1 MVIVLKSLIDCHL
14 PSDVYRLFKV
24 SLKTVRFLFSDI
36 YTFAVIL
43 IALNNAEDIN
53 KKRLSVAREVNLYKE
68 FFIQKT

>member
-36 YTFAVIL
+36 YTFVVIL
-43 IALNNAEDIN
+43 IALNNAEDI
-53 KKRLSVAREVNLYKE
+53 KKRLSVAGEVNLYRG

>member
-43 IALNNAEDIN
+43 IALNNAEDI
-53 KKRLSVAREVNLYKE
+53 KKRLSVAGEVNLYRG

>member
-1 MVIVLKSLIDCHL
+1 MVIVLESLIDCHL

-43 IALNNAEDIN
+43 IALNNAEDI
-53 KKRLSVAREVNLYKE
+53 KKRLSVAGEVNLYRG